1 MQLLFVLMAASSAS
15 AFECACRG
23 VRGEGAGWAEL
34 CALGTGGNITAE
46 YVYELEVRSGV
57 RGNLNMKQALKRM
70 DQEQGEEAA
79 AAALAGLRARAQM
92 LQEEEGGLYKG
103 SNSGRRGTEC
113 VRSTVCDIDG
123 GKRAQGNA
131 CFACW
136 LLMNTPAI
144 RRQIESRVTDR
155 TANASADNVSAVDG
169 RTNDRFQT
177 HEQLS
182 KKLKAR
188 HDDTAVQ
195 HKRERR
201 KDLSSSNVMAE
212 AIERYR
218 IAERR
223 ALQAMAEMGSL
234 AREATTREEGI
245 QARVDAAISAQMEAE
260 AVAGAALKA
269 NKSLLD
275 CALEAAAA
283 EAEVRARLQ
292 ETVTAKARTEV
303 SLAKQAATHAAQTA
317 AADAKHA
324 EQMAAANATHAAQTA
339 AADAKHA
346 EQMVTTQAQSA
357 ARHAQEVAA
366 ASAASASAVERDY
379 GEYFQGLPMMIQNL
393 MIAHKNGTLEQNA
406 TTAELLD
413 GITTCLKNGSTRGR
427 KLNDSERAFYGMLL
441 NSGSP
446 WAHKFVA
453 NNLFGPNLRTSQKTR
468 SAFDHKLVELDL
480 THQSLVGLKAQ
491 LTRYGLAEVP
501 GVVSEDATTSV
512 RRLDFELLQSTTAES
527 AWEAGVKLWGFDGGC
542 VVVHS
547 IDELREDFKQHEL
560 AAYVYVYTWVPI
572 LPHAPWF
579 PFAIIATNNKFDASW
594 VFTKWRLI
602 QESCSGLNLALAG
615 HVSDGD
621 ARLRKCDFRINFG
634 TNSLED
640 PLHWCKKVHASS
652 LHSLLYLTIPET
664 IEGLWLLGFQDYMH
678 LLWRLRV
685 QMLSP
690 RKVWQIGPGLTTA
703 ASHLTDLRNTKGDVL
718 LNGRDLDPHNK
729 QHWPGV
735 VKMFN
740 TSISDALK
748 ARIDGP
754 DKEEHLR
761 GTHAVIMVFSCFL
774 NSWLSDR
781 DADRKPTDAIR
792 DAAFVMAFCLHW
804 RYFVNDRFKLTE
816 NFLTRETCLD
826 LITGCHCCILRFV
839 QFRECWGGRFKP
851 DGPRFSSAYSEYIFQ
866 YGRMAQTNSPVVSVK
881 GWFTHLQHYLYQQS
895 MESDNPGLKIPQS
908 CRGIPHSIERVQIPT
923 VDPKWH
929 PSDEQ
934 ITAAID
940 VGVQQAIELLV
951 SIGIDTNLSTRN
963 GFFSHPWKHFPLKDR
978 TYAAAMAETGEKE
991 DDPATTQPDEPVDQT
1006 VLAAQDAAD
1015 IDAVL
1020 GQLMRTG
1027 LQAGDQQIASDTS
1040 AVLEEVS
1047 ALLAAFNQTIQDESK
1062 DRKYRFHVKRLLKA
1076 HLRAGDAIDPDLDYI
1091 TDDDDLAV
1099 LFTLGNGSH
1108 VWVLGNVEAVAV
1120 ARGTVDKA
1128 RAVGTN
1134 AASYLRGLDADERP
1148 IKGVHINDPK
1158 AMFLLRWYQE
1168 VDSKGKVFMGR
1179 DRMPTYQ
1186 NKGCKS
1192 YYLPLDNGCFPFE
1205 WTSNLQVITAVHL
1218 KPLKTKNRMYTMPA
1232 ADKQTIEEAM
1242 KKM

>member
-1 MQLLFVLMAASSAS
+1 MQLLFILMAASSAS

-23 VRGEGAGWAEL
+23 VRGDGAGWDDM
-34 CALGTGGNITAE
+34 CRLGLGGNITAE
-46 YVYELEVRSGV
+46 YVYELEVRPTVQGNLTMTQACNKMQKNHGEAFAAEWYAKLRDRAKLLQEQEGGLYRGSNSGV
-57 RGNLNMKQALKRM
+57 RG
-70 DQEQGEEAA
+70 
-79 AAALAGLRARAQM
+79 
-92 LQEEEGGLYKG
+92 
-103 SNSGRRGTEC
+103 SEC
-113 VRSTVCDIDG
+113 VRSVFCNID
-123 GKRAQGNA
+123 QGRREHGQS
-131 CFACW
+131 CLACW
-136 LLMNTPAI
+136 LVLMMPAPH
-144 RRQIESRVTDR
+144 RRAAGRD
-155 TANASADNVSAVDG
+155 AASASNSSMGVKPDMNH
-169 RTNDRFQT
+169 RFQT
-177 HEQLS
+177 AEQSS
-182 KKLKAR
+182 KRLKTVKQNSRVDKQRGRR
-188 HDDTAVQ
+188 HD
-195 HKRERR
+195 
-201 KDLSSSNVMAE
+201 LSHAAIME
-212 AIERYR
+212 AAAERYKA
-218 IAERR
+218 AEGR
-223 ALQAMAEMGSL
+223 ALKAMAEMGAF
-234 AREATTREEGI
+234 AREAATREAGL
-245 QARVDAAISAQMEAE
+245 QARVDAAVAAQMEAE
-260 AVAGAALKA
+260 KAAGAALEA
-269 NKSLLD
+269 NKSLLQ

-283 EAEVRARLQ
+283 EAAARAEAQQLAQLEAKHAKQAAKHEAQLAAVEARSEVTLDNQAAKHVAQMAAVEARSEARLAAT
-292 ETVTAKARTEV
+292 EARSEAK
-303 SLAKQAATHAAQTA
+303 LAKQAETHEAQLAT
-317 AADAKHA
+317 
-324 EQMAAANATHAAQTA
+324 
-339 AADAKHA
+339 
-346 EQMVTTQAQSA
+346 
-357 ARHAQEVAA
+357 
-366 ASAASASAVERDY
+366 ASAVGGRAVEE
-379 GEYFQGLPMMIQNL
+379 EYEQYFHGLPTMIQNL
-393 MIAHKNGTLEQNA
+393 MIAHKRGELEKNA
-406 TTAELLD
+406 TTVELLD

-1232 ADKQTIEEAM
+1232 ADKQTVEEAM